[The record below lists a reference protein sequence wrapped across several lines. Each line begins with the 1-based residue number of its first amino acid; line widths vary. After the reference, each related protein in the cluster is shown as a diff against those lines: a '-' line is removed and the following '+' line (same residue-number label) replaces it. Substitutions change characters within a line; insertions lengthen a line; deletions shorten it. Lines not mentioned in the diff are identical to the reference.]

1 MSRTCAGGL
10 PIPSKCQ
17 ILMRYGR
24 YPFGFQLRKL
34 PNEQEPQPEPEP
46 EPELRPNLLS
56 TLTATLL
63 LIHWSSCCC
72 SGSSLMRLS
81 NGCLPSAS
89 LWLSALAC
97 QMCQNSR
104 VRLKLFACHSSDLYA
119 SAACAGL
126 LPYAYNA
133 SHSPYHSHSHTI
145 PIPVRRLFLPPYH
158 AHVSATL
165 VTCVFIT
172 VLSSECPPQRLFF
185 LFSLD

>member
-10 PIPSKCQ
+10 PISSKCQ

-34 PNEQEPQPEPEP
+34 PNEQEPQP

-89 LWLSALAC
+89 RLSALAC

-104 VRLKLFACHSSDLYA
+104 VRLKLFACHSSDLYV

-126 LPYAYNA
+126 FPYAYNA
-133 SHSPYHSHSHTI
+133 SHSPFHSHSHSHSSPKT
-145 PIPVRRLFLPPYH
+145 LSPPYH

-172 VLSSECPPQRLFF
+172 VLSLECPPQRLFF